1 MDARNLDER
10 SESRMSLDLSP
21 IDTELKEL
29 ARAILEPLDLKLYEL
44 EGMSVFEVRPDRF
57 EYGTSPMEPSRSP
70 SYWSFLHLTI
80 SSARSRLD
88 LRSFSIIIL
97 VRARDSVRYRS
108 MAESVAKCL

>member
-57 EYGTSPMEPSRSP
+57 EYGTCIFYITDGTFTLSKLLVFPTSDDIKRALEVGSKEFFDHHPG
-70 SYWSFLHLTI
+70 
-80 SSARSRLD
+80 AREG
-88 LRSFSIIIL
+88 FGQI
-97 VRARDSVRYRS
+97 
-108 MAESVAKCL
+108 